1 MLLEKEKQFILHW
14 QKVRETEGTFRHK
27 LLSGLPM
34 AILFGLPIILL
45 MVVVK
50 IFIPNWYMK
59 AEKKET
65 GIMVPEWTQSFA
77 KVTIADFI
85 VVVIAVM
92 IAVLFYA
99 YFRKHFK
106 WEMNEQL
113 FKELKYKE
121 KKEAAASAAS

>member
-77 KVTIADFI
+77 KV
-85 VVVIAVM
+85 M

>member
-1 MLLEKEKQFILHW
+1 MLSEKDKQFILYW
-14 QKVRETEGTFRHK
+14 EKVRTTEGSFRNK

-34 AILFGLPIILL
+34 AILFGMPIILL
-45 MVVVK
+45 MLVVK

-59 AEKKET
+59 AESKET
-65 GIMVPEWTQSFA
+65 DIVVPEWSERFA
-77 KVTIADFI
+77 KVSTADFI
-85 VVVIAVM
+85 IVLIAVL

-113 FKELKYKE
+113 YKELKYKE
-121 KKEAAASAAS
+121 NRDTNAVSIS

>member
-1 MLLEKEKQFILHW
+1 MLSEKDKQFIIYW
-14 QKVRETEGTFRHK
+14 ENAREEEGKFRNK

-34 AILFGLPIILL
+34 AILFGMPIILL
-45 MVVVK
+45 MLVVK

-59 AEKKET
+59 AESKDT
-65 GIMVPEWTQSFA
+65 NIIVPEWSEKFA
-77 KVTIADFI
+77 KVSTSDFI
-85 VVVIAVM
+85 IVLIAVL

-113 FKELKYKE
+113 YKELKYKE
-121 KKEAAASAAS
+121 KKEPDAVTGA